1 MEPSQLGW
9 VIPVRVPDRRSVGVG
24 WWKRI
29 ETAKS
34 ASGSSFMLVLVS

>member
-24 WWKRI
+24 WWKGI
-29 ETAKS
+29 DS
-34 ASGSSFMLVLVS
+34 